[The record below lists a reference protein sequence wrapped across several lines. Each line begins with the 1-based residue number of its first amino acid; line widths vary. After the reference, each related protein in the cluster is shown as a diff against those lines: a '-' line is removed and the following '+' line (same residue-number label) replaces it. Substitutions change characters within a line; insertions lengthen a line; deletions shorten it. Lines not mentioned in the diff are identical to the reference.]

1 MAEAS
6 TLLADLPAYRAVLA
20 SRIRAQR
27 SYSTSFR
34 LDLAGAGLITLIEF
48 AEVWVIFH
56 QVDAIGGLTL
66 ASVMLVF
73 GLAEISFS
81 LADLLVGHCDRMPT
95 YVRAGTL
102 DVFYLRPQPVL
113 LQLMTSDLDL
123 RRLARVLGGV
133 AILVVGLLVSGV
145 SWTPEKVLLLA
156 ITIPAATAIYAGMF
170 IAAAGLQ
177 FFLINGA
184 ETTNAFVYGG
194 RYAASQPAAVWPRSL
209 VLVFGL
215 VFPVVFTGYLPALA
229 LLDLPVP
236 FGAPSW
242 VAWLTPVAA
251 VWTWGLALGCWRMGT
266 RHYQGAGG

>member
-1 MAEAS
+1 MAEAG
-6 TLLADLPAYRAVLA
+6 TLRGDLTAYRAVLS
-20 SRIRAQR
+20 SRVRAQR
-27 SYSTSFR
+27 AYAASFR
-34 LDLAGAGLITLIEF
+34 LDLVGAALITVVEF
-48 AEVWVIFH
+48 AEVWVLFG

-73 GLAEISFS
+73 GLAEMTFS
-81 LADLLVGHCDRMPT
+81 TADLLVGHCDRMPT

-113 LQLMTSDLDL
+113 AQLMTSDIDL
-123 RRLARVLGGV
+123 RRVARVAGGMV
-133 AILVVGLLVSGV
+133 ILVVGLVVSGV
-145 SWTPEKVLLLA
+145 RWTPEKVALLA
-156 ITIPAATAIYAGMF
+156 VTIPAAVAIYAGLF
-170 IAAAGLQ
+170 IAAAGVQ

-194 RYAASQPAAVWPRSL
+194 RYAASQPASVWPRSL

-215 VFPVVFTGYLPALA
+215 IFPVAFTGYLPALA

-236 FGAPSW
+236 FGLPGW
-242 VAWLTPVAA
+242 TAWLTPVAA
-251 VWTWGLALGCWRMGT
+251 VWSWLVALGCWRLGT